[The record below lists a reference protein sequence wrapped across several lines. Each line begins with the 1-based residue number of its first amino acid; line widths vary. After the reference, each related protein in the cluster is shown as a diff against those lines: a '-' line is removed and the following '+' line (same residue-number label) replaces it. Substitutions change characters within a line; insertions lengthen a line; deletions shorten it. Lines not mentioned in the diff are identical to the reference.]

1 MSIWDEIKES
11 FGKGTVLTK
20 LIYINI
26 GVFVVLKL
34 LQLLLLLASGNPSSI
49 EGVIR
54 WLSVPSEPVMLLTRP
69 WTLIT
74 YMFLHYDFFH
84 ILFNVLYLYWFGRLF
99 LHLVDEHKLLTIYI
113 WGGLGGAA
121 IYILSFNLLPA
132 FHPDGGGAILLG
144 ASASVMAILFA
155 VARVRPDFKV
165 YLVFIGPV
173 KLKYL
178 ALGAFIIDLISIPG
192 MSNTGGH
199 LAHIGG
205 ALIGLYYGWRLSEK
219 KISSNFFDRFATSA
233 SDMFQKKPKMKV
245 THSRP
250 LTDLEYNEQKQ
261 KKQKELDRILEKIK
275 KSGYESLS
283 KEEKKTLFN
292 ASQDNKS

>member
-1 MSIWDEIKES
+1 L
-11 FGKGTVLTK
+11 F
-20 LIYINI
+20 
-26 GVFVVLKL
+26 L
-34 LQLLLLLASGNPSSI
+34 LVGGGS
-49 EGVIR
+49 VIPQGIIT
-54 WLSVPSEPVMLLTRP
+54 WLSVPSEPVLLLVRP
-69 WTLIT
+69 WTLFT

-84 ILFNVLYLYWFGRLF
+84 VLFNILYLYWFGRLF
-99 LHLVDEHKLLTIYI
+99 LQLVDEHKLLTIYI

-121 IYILSFNLLPA
+121 IYMLSFNLLPA
-132 FHPDGGGAILLG
+132 FHPGGGGAILLG

-155 VARVRPDFKV
+155 VARIRPDFKV
-165 YLVFIGPV
+165 YLFLIGPV

-205 ALIGLYYGWRLSEK
+205 ALIGLYYGWKLSEG
-219 KISSNFFDRFATSA
+219 KISGSYFDRLITGA
-233 SDMFQKKPKMKV
+233 SDMFRKKPKMKV

-250 LTDLEYNEQKQ
+250 LTDMEYNQLKQ

-275 KSGYESLS
+275 TSGYESLS

-292 ASQDNKS
+292 ASQDDR